1 MKLKKDALLPQAKP
15 SQAKP
20 SQAKLIMLANVC
32 RCQAVL
38 TTWIHSC
45 VLSFLSVDMYR
56 VCHIHLCKIY
66 HTGMNYQTL
75 FYHWQ
80 VCSTTLTFCL
90 RRLTCE
96 TFKISLVSA
105 SAKAYPSASRASACS
120 PGSTMIP
127 RRNVPPL
134 SWVFPENDTCFSNT
148 QPPFGVYV

>member
-1 MKLKKDALLPQAKP
+1 MKLKKRRSFTA

-66 HTGMNYQTL
+66 PAGIELSNVILSLAGML
-75 FYHWQ
+75 DH
-80 VCSTTLTFCL
+80 LTFCL

-105 SAKAYPSASRASACS
+105 SAKAYPSASRARACS

>member
-1 MKLKKDALLPQAKP
+1 MKLKKRRSFTA
-15 SQAKP
+15 
-20 SQAKLIMLANVC
+20 SQAKLTMLANVC

-66 HTGMNYQTL
+66 HAGIELSNVILSLAGML
-75 FYHWQ
+75 DH
-80 VCSTTLTFCL
+80 LDICL

-105 SAKAYPSASRASACS
+105 SAKAYPSASRARACS

>member
-1 MKLKKDALLPQAKP
+1 MKLKKRRSFTA

-66 HTGMNYQTL
+66 HAGIELSNVIVSLAGMGYC
-75 FYHWQ
+75 Q
-80 VCSTTLTFCL
+80 VNVGTFFHTESFHAGPACYCSGRPLPLDPRSQRHITLTVRFC
-90 RRLTCE
+90 
-96 TFKISLVSA
+96 SGSGSA
-105 SAKAYPSASRASACS
+105 GARD
-120 PGSTMIP
+120 
-127 RRNVPPL
+127 VPFAADMHAFGCL
-134 SWVFPENDTCFSNT
+134 KSND
-148 QPPFGVYV
+148 